1 MRCRHLGRAL
11 VGRSGIDYSCS
22 VQQHVSWDYSATL
35 LRSFSPARVTICD
48 LTQFYSPFSGG
59 VRRYITEKASH
70 LGMAGNRHVLI
81 IPGEKTE
88 KRVEGHRTIY
98 TIESPLI
105 SRTARYR
112 VLLNLNLVEEALE
125 RERPSLIE
133 SGDPYQVAWKALAS
147 GRALAI
153 PTVGFYHSH
162 FPEAVLRSVAKY
174 FGSISVM
181 MAQEIGQRYVTTL
194 YNRFERTLV
203 PSLGLSGLLRSWGLD
218 NVESLE
224 LGVDTEIFFPD
235 AERGLVAR
243 RRLGWPMDRQILLY
257 VGRLNPDKNVRRL
270 FEAFAR
276 LQESESGRFHLAV
289 VGDGMLR
296 GALHRLE
303 EETGDVSWIQFCNG
317 SAELAD
323 IYRAAD
329 LFVHPGVKETF
340 GLVTLESQAC
350 GTPVVGIRGSYM
362 DAIIF
367 SGLHNWSADN
377 DGMALAAAIR
387 TAANEDLA
395 ASGLRAAAS
404 VGSRYGWKDVFDRLF
419 AIYRNVISAY
429 DP

>member
-1 MRCRHLGRAL
+1 M
-11 VGRSGIDYSCS
+11 V
-22 VQQHVSWDYSATL
+22 
-35 LRSFSPARVTICD
+35 ICD

-59 VRRYITEKASH
+59 VRRYVAEKADH
-70 LGMAGNRHVLI
+70 LEAAGHRHVLI

-88 KRVEGHRTIY
+88 RCVEGLQTIY

-112 VLLNLNLVEEALE
+112 ALINLNLVEEALE
-125 RERPSLIE
+125 REHPDLIE

-147 GRALAI
+147 GRALGI

-162 FPEAVLRSVAKY
+162 FPDAVLRSVAKY

-181 MAQEIGQRYVTTL
+181 MAAEIGKKYAVTL

-203 PSLGLSGLLRSWGLD
+203 PSAGLSELLSTWGME
-218 NVESLE
+218 NVETLE
-224 LGVDTEIFFPD
+224 LGVDTDIFFPD
-235 AERGLVAR
+235 KERGHAAR
-243 RRLGWPMDRQILLY
+243 QALGWPSDKQILLY
-257 VGRLNPDKNVRRL
+257 VGRLNADKNVRKL
-270 FEAFAR
+270 FEAFA
-276 LQESESGRFHLAV
+276 LLHKNDPSRFHLVV

-296 GALHRLE
+296 NALHHLE
-303 EETGDVSWIQFCNG
+303 EETQAVSWIRYCNG
-317 SAELAD
+317 SQELAD

-362 DAIIF
+362 DAINF

-377 DGMALAAAIR
+377 NAEALAGAIR
-387 TAANEDLA
+387 TVADQDLE
-395 ASGLRAAAS
+395 ASGLRASAF
-404 VGSRYGWKDVFDRLF
+404 VKGRYCWKEVFGRLF
-419 AIYRNVISAY
+419 AIYREVIASY
-429 DP
+429 NP